1 MKAESPALKKHMRE
15 KKETINI
22 ILDRFLPR
30 KDDYPKEIHKA
41 MRHTLFAGG
50 KRVRPYLTLLVY
62 NLYANEKEEMVIQ
75 AGSAIEMLH
84 TYTLIHD
91 DLPEIDNDEYRR
103 GKKTCHVLF
112 GADIALLAGDA
123 LLVEAFNMVNELEI
137 KPETK
142 INMIA
147 DMAEFTGDKGLIAGQ
162 MMDILNEGYEVKKK
176 TVEFI
181 HLNKTAKLI
190 QLCCRF
196 GAYMANAPASEI
208 KKVDEFGKKIGL
220 AFQIIDDILDI
231 EGTSSKLGK
240 TAGKDIIEKK
250 ATYPAVLGMEK
261 SKKMAKTLI
270 DDALKI
276 IEPYG
281 KHANLLKDFTLMLAQ
296 RDS

>member
-1 MKAESPALKKHMRE
+1 MKAESSSLKKHIRE
-15 KKETINI
+15 KREIINI
-22 ILDRFLPR
+22 TLDRFLPR

-50 KRVRPYLTLLVY
+50 KRLRPYLTVLVY
-62 NLYANEKEEMVIQ
+62 NLFSNDKEDLVVQ

-123 LLVEAFNMVNELEI
+123 LLVEAFNMVNELPI
-137 KPETK
+137 HPA
-142 INMIA
+142 IRVNMVA
-147 DMAEFTGDKGLIAGQ
+147 DMAELTGDKGLIAGQ
-162 MMDILNEGYEVKKK
+162 MMDIISEGVDVKKK
-176 TVEFI
+176 TLEFI
-181 HLNKTAKLI
+181 HLNKTAKLL

-196 GAYMANAPASEI
+196 ACHMAHCSPSDF
-208 KKVDEFGKKIGL
+208 KKLDEFGKKIGL
-220 AFQIIDDILDI
+220 AFQIADDILDI
-231 EGTSSKLGK
+231 EGSSAKLGK
-240 TAGKDIIEKK
+240 TPGKDAAEKK
-250 ATYPAVLGMEK
+250 ATYPAVYGLEQ
-261 SKKMAKTLI
+261 SKKTANKLI

-281 KHANLLKDFTLMLAQ
+281 EKAALLKELTLTMVN
-296 RDS
+296 RES

>member
-1 MKAESPALKKHMRE
+1 MKADTNLLKKHMRE
-15 KKETINI
+15 KKEIINI
-22 ILDRFLPR
+22 TLDRFLPR

-50 KRVRPYLTLLVY
+50 KRIRPYLTLLVY
-62 NLYANEKEEMVIQ
+62 NLFSDEKEDLVIQ

-123 LLVEAFNMVNELEI
+123 LMVEAFNMVNELPVSPSI
-137 KPETK
+137 RV
-142 INMIA
+142 NMVH
-147 DMAEFTGDKGLIAGQ
+147 DMAVLTGDTGLIAGQ
-162 MMDILNEGYEVKKK
+162 MLDILSEDTAVKKK

-181 HLNKTAKLI
+181 HLNKTAKLL

-196 GAYMANAPASEI
+196 ACYMAHTPVTEL
-208 KKVDEFGKKIGL
+208 KKMDEFGKKIGL

-231 EGTSSKLGK
+231 EGSSAKLGK
-240 TAGKDIIEKK
+240 TAGKDEAEKK
-250 ATYPAVLGMEK
+250 ATYPAVFGMDQA
-261 SKKMAKTLI
+261 KKTAQKLL
-270 DDALKI
+270 DEALKI
-276 IEPYG
+276 IEPFG
-281 KHANLLKDFTLMLAQ
+281 QRAVLLREFTLMLAH
-296 RDS
+296 REN